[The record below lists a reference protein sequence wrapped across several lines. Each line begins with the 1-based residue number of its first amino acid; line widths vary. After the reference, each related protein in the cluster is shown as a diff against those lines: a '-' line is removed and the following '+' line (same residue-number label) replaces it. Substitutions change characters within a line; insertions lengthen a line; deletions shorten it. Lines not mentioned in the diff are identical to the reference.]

1 MSTVLRIV
9 EFLSLSIWLGSV
21 VFLSFVVAPAAFH
34 ALGSRDQGGALVGL
48 VLGRRHFLGIAAG
61 LLFLS
66 ARLLRAKTFGS
77 LVAPA
82 ALAVVLMLL
91 LTFVSQMG
99 VSPRMARLKAEMGS
113 VERTP
118 AENSL
123 RIEFGKLHRISVG
136 LETFV
141 LLSGITALILLV
153 REKPL

>member
-1 MSTVLRIV
+1 MSTLWRIV

-21 VFLSFVVAPAAFH
+21 VFLSFVVAPGAF
-34 ALGSRDQGGALVGL
+34 AVLGSRDQAGALVAL
-48 VLGRRHFLGIAAG
+48 VLGRMHFLGIGAG
-61 LLFLS
+61 LIFLV
-66 ARLLRAKTFGS
+66 ARLLRAQTFAA

-99 VSPRMARLKAEMGS
+99 VSTRMARLKAEMGS

-118 AENSL
+118 ANNPL
-123 RIEFGKLHRISVG
+123 RVEFDKLHRVSVG

-141 LLSGITALILLV
+141 LLSGIAALVLLV

>member
-1 MSTVLRIV
+1 MSTALRTA

-21 VFLSFVVAPAAFH
+21 VFLSFIVAPGAFSL
-34 ALGSRDQGGALVGL
+34 LGSRDQAGALVAL
-48 VLGRRHFLGIAAG
+48 VV
-61 LLFLS
+61 
-66 ARLLRAKTFGS
+66 ARLLRAKAFAS

-99 VSPRMARLKAEMGS
+99 VGARMARLKTEMGS

-118 AENSL
+118 LENSL
-123 RIEFGKLHRISVG
+123 RVQFDKLHRVSVG

-141 LLSGITALILLV
+141 LLSGIAALILLV